1 MLKKFILRII
11 FLVGILSVSS
21 IAADTSSTAFDN
33 FLDNFLNVGNLLVT
47 FGIMGVKFKA
57 LANHIL
63 WFFLVIQVSI
73 EIGIMAAKGELEVAG
88 IAIAFGR
95 AVIIASIFYFIINN
109 PFTYILTDWLWGGFM
124 QLGNDVA
131 NPFGTFKVSQLV
143 TEAFNLLSDML
154 NKSEELKEN
163 TFTGYLLIHL
173 FIMVFIIMMIAEYF
187 VNFIK
192 FILMTY
198 INVIVW
204 AFAPF
209 QQTRQWA
216 INGLA
221 ALLRLGMV
229 LVMMHI
235 VMAMISPFIIT
246 YIQQAIHLD
255 DDSALVYLVLFALL
269 GHTLVTNMDG
279 IIGAVFSG
287 QGVGNSGFGQKVMQ
301 VTSPITHAA
310 AIKNAGIGG
319 MGGMGGIKTQTGGHL
334 PSSIGGGLGSSNMN
348 NPILGKGLNGM
359 GGTSGGVLS
368 KANAA
373 SAAKLAGTGA
383 AKGITGLTNSVNSGM
398 SKALD
403 SSHKELPTNYKS
415 SMGNK

>member
-1 MLKKFILRII
+1 MPKKLILRII
-11 FLVGILSVSS
+11 FLLGILSISS
-21 IAADTSSTAFDN
+21 IAADTSATAFDN
-33 FLDNFLNVGNLLVT
+33 FLNNFLNVGNLLIT
-47 FGIMGVKFKA
+47 FGYMGEKFKA

-95 AVIIASIFYFIINN
+95 AVIIASIFYFIINH
-109 PFTYILTDWLWGGFM
+109 PFTYILTDWLWGGFN

-131 NPFGTFKVSQLV
+131 GPFGTFKISQLI
-143 TEAFNLLSDML
+143 TEAFNLVSYML
-154 NKSEELKEN
+154 NESQTVDKNS
-163 TFTGYLLIHL
+163 FTGYLLIHL
-173 FIMVFIIMMIAEYF
+173 FITVFIIMMIAEYF

-235 VMAMISPFIIT
+235 VMAIISPFIVT
-246 YIQQAIHLD
+246 YIQQAIHLH
-255 DDSALVYLVLFALL
+255 DDSALVYLILFALL

-287 QGVGNSGFGQKVMQ
+287 QGVGSSGVGQKIMQ
-301 VTSPITHAA
+301 VTSPMQHVAA
-310 AIKNAGIGG
+310 MKNASIGG
-319 MGGMGGIKTQTGGHL
+319 MGGIGGIKTQTGGHM
-334 PSSIGGGLGSSNMN
+334 PSSMGISLGGTNMN
-348 NPILGKGLNGM
+348 NPILSKGLNGM
-359 GGTSGGVLS
+359 GGVSGSALS
-368 KANAA
+368 KANVA
-373 SAAKLAGTGA
+373 SAAKLTGTGT
-383 AKGITGLTNSVNSGM
+383 AKGITGLTNSVNNGM
-398 SKALD
+398 SKAVD
-403 SSHKELPTNYKS
+403 SSLKKLPTNYKS